1 MTNPNWSETTNHFRH
16 FGINHQSWHW
26 TRHLPNGNSI
36 KKCRV
41 FCPPRSI
48 TRPLLLCDIFLHV
61 CDHTWWRWIEKGPL
75 SLECLRLA
83 IAAPNS
89 ANAAMNEFLNPT
101 QEGTTTPLPSI
112 NLKWDST
119 YSTYMHAQKFT
130 CTWAPSTTSCIQLST
145 CCKWPCAYAHTHT
158 FYAVYTHRNHK
169 RISPVG
175 SPNDGTP
182 SMRDRRSSGLS
193 CYIP

>member
-1 MTNPNWSETTNHFRH
+1 MALDATPPKWEQ
-16 FGINHQSWHW
+16 HQQM
-26 TRHLPNGNSI
+26 PG
-36 KKCRV
+36 
-41 FCPPRSI
+41 FMPPRSI

-89 ANAAMNEFLNPT
+89 ANAVNEFLNPT
-101 QEGTTTPLPSI
+101 QEGRTTPLPSI

-130 CTWAPSTTSCIQLST
+130 FTWTPSTTSCIPLST
-145 CCKWPCAYAHTHT
+145 CCIWPCAYAYIKSYLHMHTHS